1 MKVGQMCCFSCR
13 NTFLLNVFCW
23 LCLCV
28 YSKMGPRGYVL
39 QATVVL
45 VCGLLLLLIYSLRVS
60 YVDVMHSGH
69 SHPHIHMSTH
79 TFSSPLSLSPLNRS
93 LPILCP
99 LVLFLCGPPGLARPF
114 EWAWVEIH
122 SSTSD
127 HGSAVSDTPL
137 PNIWTPRRTER
148 HACWREYPC
157 HIVCLMGS
165 SQTMAVQV
173 YPHFSS
179 IFLQRRETIFLGK
192 AE

>member
-1 MKVGQMCCFSCR
+1 MCCFSCR

-45 VCGLLLLLIYSLRVS
+45 VCGLLLLLIYSFTVS
-60 YVDVMHSGH
+60 DVDVMRSGH

-99 LVLFLCGPPGLARPF
+99 LVLFLFVWPTGFSQAFWVGMGRDPF
-114 EWAWVEIH
+114 VHIWPRVCF
-122 SSTSD
+122 SD
-127 HGSAVSDTPL
+127 SPL

-157 HIVCLMGS
+157 RIVCLMGS

-173 YPHFSS
+173 YLHFPSV
-179 IFLQRRETIFLGK
+179 FPQRRETIFLGK

>member
-1 MKVGQMCCFSCR
+1 MCCFSCR

-45 VCGLLLLLIYSLRVS
+45 VCGLLLLLIYSFTVS
-60 YVDVMHSGH
+60 DVDVMRSGH

-127 HGSAVSDTPL
+127 HGSAFQILPFPTSGLLGEQRDT
-137 PNIWTPRRTER
+137 
-148 HACWREYPC
+148 ACWREYPC
-157 HIVCLMGS
+157 RIVCLMGS
-165 SQTMAVQV
+165 SQTMAMQV
-173 YPHFSS
+173 YPHFPS
-179 IFLQRRETIFLGK
+179 IFLQRSETIFLGK